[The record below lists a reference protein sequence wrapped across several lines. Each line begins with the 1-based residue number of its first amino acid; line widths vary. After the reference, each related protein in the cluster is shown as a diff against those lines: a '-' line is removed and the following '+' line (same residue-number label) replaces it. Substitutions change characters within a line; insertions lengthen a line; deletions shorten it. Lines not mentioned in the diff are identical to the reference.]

1 MCIMDPTADELVDR
15 GWCTGLRKEEAED
28 GCSVLLPPPPLPA
41 ATSWL
46 SGAPGPRCKP
56 KAPCFTP
63 TAELQD

>member
-1 MCIMDPTADELVDR
+1 MCIMGPTADEAVDR

-46 SGAPGPRCKP
+46 SGAPGPMVQ
-56 KAPCFTP
+56 AQGTVFHTNS
-63 TAELQD
+63 